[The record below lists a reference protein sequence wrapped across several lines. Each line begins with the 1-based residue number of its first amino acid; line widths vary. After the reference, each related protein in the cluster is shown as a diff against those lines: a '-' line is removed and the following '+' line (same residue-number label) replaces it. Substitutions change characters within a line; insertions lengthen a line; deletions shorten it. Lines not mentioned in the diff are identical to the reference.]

1 MNPKLRGIALSTLFA
16 GGMMAT
22 SCTLVKDL
30 EYNVQ
35 ENPLQMHGDQVEL
48 KINGKFIEKG
58 LNKKAVVE
66 VTPTFVCTNGT
77 EIPFQTRTF
86 QGEKAAGNGE
96 VIPKGGKSFTYNS
109 KVAYQPCME
118 EGIVV
123 VKILPKKGTK
133 EKELITT
140 DKIADGTIITPY
152 LIRLDDQVIA
162 HEDKFVRITTHD
174 TAIAVINYDKGKFNV
189 KPAELKQDDI
199 KGFENYIISTTPESR
214 REIKAVKIQSYASP
228 EVK

>member
-1 MNPKLRGIALSTLFA
+1 LS
-16 GGMMAT
+16 
-22 SCTLVKDL
+22 
-30 EYNVQ
+30 
-35 ENPLQMHGDQVEL
+35 
-48 KINGKFIEKG
+48 
-58 LNKKAVVE
+58 
-66 VTPTFVCTNGT
+66 NGT

-133 EKELITT
+133 EKDLITT

-162 HEDKFVRITTHD
+162 HEDNFKRITTHE
-174 TAIAVINYDKGKFNV
+174 TSAVINYEKAKFNV
-189 KPAELKQDDI
+189 RPAELKDADI
-199 KGFENYIISTTPESR
+199 VAFEKFIIESNPESR
-214 REIKAVKIQSYASP
+214 RDLKGIKIQSYASP
-228 EVK
+228 EGEIDKNNNLAADRAKSAQDYATAFGKRAKLEEIQNTGFLSTRS